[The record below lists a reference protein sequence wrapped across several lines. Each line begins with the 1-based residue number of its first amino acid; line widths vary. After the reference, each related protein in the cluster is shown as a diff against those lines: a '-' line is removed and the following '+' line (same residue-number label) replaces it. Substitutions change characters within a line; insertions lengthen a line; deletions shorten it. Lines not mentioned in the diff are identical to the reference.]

1 MRVLQDLR
9 HGIRAFARNPA
20 LAAICVI
27 SMAFGTGANV
37 AIFSLADALLL
48 RPLPVPQPSDV
59 LTVGSKVLRG
69 TFYRTSASYR
79 DFQDIRDRATGFQGL
94 AAYLYRPVAIAPRA
108 IDPPHVRLIAF
119 VSNDF
124 FSVLAIDLQLGRG
137 FLPEEDGKAGRGA
150 VVVISD
156 GLWRGSFGADP
167 NVLGRKMRVSAR
179 DYTIVGVT
187 AASFSGVEPYI
198 RDTVFV
204 PAGML
209 PYANDSGGGHRPD
222 ILEARDARLFTLK
235 GRLRPGVSLSEAQA
249 ELATI
254 GRDLERA
261 YPDTNT
267 NQTLVVQTELAY
279 RYEVR
284 PLDSALV
291 VILTV
296 LSLAVLG
303 VACANV
309 AGLLAS
315 RAPVRAREMALR
327 LAIGADRPRLI
338 RQLLTESLLIA
349 VLGAIGGIGVGS
361 VGIAVLRQIPFPTDI
376 VSLPPFELDARTLTF
391 SLVLAMA
398 SAVLVGL
405 GPALQTTRVDLTSSL
420 KASDRA
426 GTGRTRLTAR
436 SALVAVQVA
445 LSLALVTL
453 TVFAIQVFGR
463 ELSKGPG
470 WRTTH
475 AAQLHIDAGQAGYTE
490 EEATRFFTT
499 YIEKARALPGMRSV
513 SATSALPMY
522 DFEFIPLLREGER
535 LSRGEAPPPVW
546 SASIEE
552 GYFETAGIGV
562 ISGRTFS
569 RTDDANATPV
579 AIVNDTLAHHYWPG
593 QDPLGKRLQVLG
605 ADRGVVEVV
614 GVVRTTTVG
623 FPGEL
628 PQNGIYFPY
637 RQRRARYM
645 TVLACTDGDSALL
658 VKPLEDLSRR
668 LDPDVPI
675 SDGQTMEKFFGARVT
690 GFGGIMLRLVG
701 GMGMMGV
708 ALTMVGLYGLVSYS
722 VNRRTREI
730 GIRIAVGATYPRIMA
745 MILRQGMS
753 PALAGVVVG
762 LGASVVAWRFL
773 TRLVPFAY
781 QLGGQSYYVAVPVL
795 LAVAL
800 LASFFPA
807 RRAARVDPTEA
818 LRCE

>member
-1 MRVLQDLR
+1 
-9 HGIRAFARNPA
+9 
-20 LAAICVI
+20 
-27 SMAFGTGANV
+27 
-37 AIFSLADALLL
+37 
-48 RPLPVPQPSDV
+48 
-59 LTVGSKVLRG
+59 
-69 TFYRTSASYR
+69 
-79 DFQDIRDRATGFQGL
+79 
-94 AAYLYRPVAIAPRA
+94 
-108 IDPPHVRLIAF
+108 
-119 VSNDF
+119 
-124 FSVLAIDLQLGRG
+124 
-137 FLPEEDGKAGRGA
+137 
-150 VVVISD
+150 
-156 GLWRGSFGADP
+156 
-167 NVLGRKMRVSAR
+167 
-179 DYTIVGVT
+179 
-187 AASFSGVEPYI
+187 
-198 RDTVFV
+198 
-204 PAGML
+204 
-209 PYANDSGGGHRPD
+209 
-222 ILEARDARLFTLK
+222 
-235 GRLRPGVSLSEAQA
+235 
-249 ELATI
+249 
-254 GRDLERA
+254 
-261 YPDTNT
+261 
-267 NQTLVVQTELAY
+267 
-279 RYEVR
+279 
-284 PLDSALV
+284 
-291 VILTV
+291 
-296 LSLAVLG
+296 
-303 VACANV
+303 
-309 AGLLAS
+309 
-315 RAPVRAREMALR
+315 
-327 LAIGADRPRLI
+327 
-338 RQLLTESLLIA
+338 
-349 VLGAIGGIGVGS
+349 
-361 VGIAVLRQIPFPTDI
+361 
-376 VSLPPFELDARTLTF
+376 
-391 SLVLAMA
+391 
-398 SAVLVGL
+398 
-405 GPALQTTRVDLTSSL
+405 
-420 KASDRA
+420 

-490 EEATRFFTT
+490 AEATRFFTT

-605 ADRGVVEVV
+605 ADRGGVEVG